1 MSFIR
6 SRISYS
12 RMAIIFRFSWFKDRL
27 TRFRVRCP
35 CIIIPINRVSRF
47 VTTEIQLVN
56 VDRTTTRFLN
66 IQDDMTF
73 DKTTTVI
80 TTEHLS
86 KVSAG
91 NSQLYI
97 TIDIR
102 IVGAA
107 IDLINFCLRHTTQN

>member
-1 MSFIR
+1 
-6 SRISYS
+6 
-12 RMAIIFRFSWFKDRL
+12 
-27 TRFRVRCP
+27 
-35 CIIIPINRVSRF
+35 
-47 VTTEIQLVN
+47 
-56 VDRTTTRFLN
+56 
-66 IQDDMTF
+66 MTF